1 LSLRFVFAGLLS
13 IGLAGFFAAAQAWP
27 EGLKVFSADVAFI
40 LLSGGCTV
48 LAVVVVRKMGWRG
61 KFGAVY
67 SGLFIG
73 MLLVFLGNVSDGIY
87 DRVWGATPF
96 PSFSDALYL
105 LGYGVAILTL
115 LRFLWF
121 FRKAVSGE
129 RALKL
134 VVSSILSAG
143 GLIVVFLFSHTVTQ
157 APVVALDALYP
168 ILDVF
173 AVALSATMLVF
184 FRSRFISPPWKWFAL
199 GVLLMGVGHF
209 LNGLGTA
216 EGWYSYPQPLDLL
229 YLCGYIG
236 LGLGFSMQTKPEVF
250 WRD

>member
-1 LSLRFVFAGLLS
+1 
-13 IGLAGFFAAAQAWP
+13 LAGFFAAAQSWR
-27 EGLKVFSADVAFI
+27 EGLKVLSADVAFI

-48 LAVVVVRKMGWRG
+48 LALVVVRRMGWRG
-61 KFGAVY
+61 KFGSVY
-67 SGLFIG
+67 SGFFIG

-87 DRVWGATPF
+87 DRIWGATPF

-105 LGYGVAILTL
+105 LGYSVATVTL

-121 FRKAVSGE
+121 FRKAVNREG
-129 RALKL
+129 ALKL
-134 VVSSILSAG
+134 IVSFILSVS
-143 GLIVVFLFSHTVTQ
+143 GLIVVFLLSHIVTQ
-157 APVVALDALYP
+157 APVVTLSALYP

-173 AVALSATMLVF
+173 AVTLSAMMLAF

-209 LNGLGTA
+209 LNGLGTT
-216 EGWYSYPQPLDLL
+216 EGWYSYPQPLDLF
-229 YLCGYIG
+229 YLWGYTS

-250 WRD
+250 WRE